1 MEYIYAALLL
11 HKAGQQVDEKGLK
24 KVVEAAGIKA
34 DEAKIKA
41 LVSSLEGIN
50 IEEAI
55 SKAPIAVAA
64 PASASTGAAPVEEK
78 KEEKKEEEEEV
89 SESAAAE
96 GLGALFG

>member
-11 HKAGQQVDEKGLK
+11 HKAGQKIDEKGLK

-34 DEAKIKA
+34 DEARIKA
-41 LVSSLEGIN
+41 LVASLEGIN

-64 PASASTGAAPVEEK
+64 PVSTGAATTVEEK
-78 KEEKKEEEEEV
+78 KEEKEEEEV